1 MEAILQDLSILSL
14 VTAIE
19 ANLFALFPY
28 VFHQWPRATV
38 HEDPDMLWSMTNV
51 PFPLFNSVLRAQ
63 LSPENVE
70 AAIEA
75 TISRCQSSNVPMLW
89 WTGPATQ
96 PADLGTYLTA
106 HGFTHSEALPGMAA
120 DLTALPA
127 NLRTPPGLVIE
138 QVQDRGSMDTWC
150 SVLCAGFGMPDFVG
164 EAFLDFS
171 CSLGFDPP
179 SPYRNY
185 LGRLHGEPVA
195 TSSLFLGAGVAGI
208 YNVATIP
215 TARRQSIGAALTVTP
230 LREARAIGYRVGIL
244 HSSAMGRNVYRQ
256 LGFQEYCQIGQY
268 VWANEQ
274 GSSGTG

>member
-1 MEAILQDLSILSL
+1 MEEILQDLSRLSL

-28 VFHQWPRATV
+28 VFRQWPRATV
-38 HEDPDMLWSMTNV
+38 HDDPDMLWSMTNV
-51 PFPLFNSVLRAQ
+51 PFPLFNSVLRAH

-70 AAIEA
+70 ATLAA
-75 TISRCQSSNVPMLW
+75 AISRCQSSNVPLLW

-96 PADLGTYLTA
+96 PADLGTSLTA
-106 HGFTHSEALPGMAA
+106 HGFAHSEEMVGMAA
-120 DLTALPA
+120 DLTSVPA
-127 NLRTPPGLVIE
+127 RLRTPPGLVIE
-138 QVQDRGSMDTWC
+138 PVTDLGSMDTWC
-150 SVLCAGFGMPDFVG
+150 SVLCAGFGMPDCVG

-171 CSLGFDPP
+171 RRLGFDTQ

-185 LGRLHGEPVA
+185 LGWLHGEPVA
-195 TSSLFLGAGVAGI
+195 TSSLFLRAGVAGI

-215 TARRQSIGAALTVTP
+215 EARRQGIGAAITFTP
-230 LREARAIGYRVGIL
+230 LCEARATGYRVGIL
-244 HSSAMGRNVYRQ
+244 HASAIGLNVYRQ

-274 GSSGTG
+274 ESAGTG

>member
-1 MEAILQDLSILSL
+1 MEAILQDLSRLSL

-38 HEDPDMLWSMTNV
+38 HDDPDMLWSMTNV

-75 TISRCQSSNVPMLW
+75 AISRCQSSKVPMLW

-106 HGFTHSEALPGMAA
+106 HGFVHSEAMPGMAA

-127 NLRTPPGLVIE
+127 HLRTPLVWLSSRSRTWGAWT
-138 QVQDRGSMDTWC
+138 RGAPCCVPASGCRT
-150 SVLCAGFGMPDFVG
+150 
-164 EAFLDFS
+164 
-171 CSLGFDPP
+171 SLARP
-179 SPYRNY
+179 S
-185 LGRLHGEPVA
+185 
-195 TSSLFLGAGVAGI
+195 
-208 YNVATIP
+208 
-215 TARRQSIGAALTVTP
+215 
-230 LREARAIGYRVGIL
+230 
-244 HSSAMGRNVYRQ
+244 
-256 LGFQEYCQIGQY
+256 
-268 VWANEQ
+268 
-274 GSSGTG
+274 